1 MGFLS
6 NISPKTQLCSVS
18 WILRTYFRQSNLPN
32 SPHVDRRGV
41 LLERKKQLWWAVPSR
56 DNEASVVSHR
66 LAVPF
71 AWLWRQAFVV
81 PGKTEVCNL

>member
-6 NISPKTQLCSVS
+6 NISPKTQLHFVS
-18 WILRTYFRQSNLPN
+18 RILRAKVMQIDLPN
-32 SPHVDRRGV
+32 SPHVNRRSV

-56 DNEASVVSHR
+56 DNETSVVSHR
-66 LAVPF
+66 FAVTF